1 MREIIE
7 ICFWTCI
14 FIVVYAYVGYGFLL
28 FILVKIKRIFSRK
41 PVTTSTKFFPE
52 VTHVIA
58 AYNEEDCIR
67 QKIENSL
74 SLNYPADKMKILI
87 VTDGSTDETAEI
99 IKSYPEVEHHHENKR
114 NGKIAA
120 VNRVMPFVKSPITI
134 FSDANTTLNP
144 DAIQNIA
151 RHFSNPKVGL
161 VAGEKRVLSN
171 ESDNAAASGEGFYW
185 KYESKL
191 KQWDSE
197 LHSVVGAAG
206 ELFAART
213 DLFEPVDNNIIIED
227 FYVSLK
233 IAMAGYKVEYEPNAY
248 AMETGSASVKE
259 ELKRKIRIAAGG
271 IQAIVKLSPLLN
283 IFKYGMLS
291 FQYISH
297 RVLRWT
303 LAPLALV
310 LIFFSNLYLALY
322 GHQLYQVIFALQ
334 VLFYTFS
341 TIGWMLQNN
350 NLKVKVFFIP
360 YYFTMMNY
368 AVFRGFFRYM
378 KGTQSAVWDKAKRAT
393 AQVNV

>member
-1 MREIIE
+1 MKDIIE
-7 ICFWTCI
+7 ICFWI
-14 FIVVYAYVGYGFLL
+14 SVFIVVYAYVGYGLLL
-28 FILVKIKRIFSRK
+28 FLLVKIKRLFSKK
-41 PVTTSTKFFPE
+41 PETLPTDFFPE

-58 AYNEEDCIR
+58 AYNEEDYIR

-74 SLNYPADKMKILI
+74 SLNYPADKMKLLI
-87 VTDGSTDETAEI
+87 VTDGSTDETADI
-99 IKSYPEVEHHHENKR
+99 IKSYPEVEHHHENLR
-114 NGKIAA
+114 GGKIAA

-134 FSDANTTLNP
+134 FSDANTTLND
-144 DAIQNIA
+144 DAIRNIA
-151 RHFSNPKVGL
+151 RHFSNEEVGL

-206 ELFAART
+206 ELFAVKT
-213 DLFEPVDNNIIIED
+213 DLFEPVNHNIIIED
-227 FYVSLK
+227 FYISLK
-233 IAMAGYKVEYEPNAY
+233 IAMDGRKVAYEPDAY

-283 IFKYGMLS
+283 IFKYRTLS

-303 LAPLALV
+303 LAPLALI
-310 LIFFSNLYLALY
+310 LIFFSNLYLALNNDIV
-322 GHQLYQVIFALQ
+322 YQVIMGLQ
-334 VLFYTFS
+334 ILFYLFAFV
-341 TIGWMLQNN
+341 GWALQNN
-350 NLKVKVFFIP
+350 NLKLKIFFIP

-368 AVFRGFFRYM
+368 AVFRGFFRYI
-378 KGTQSAVWDKAKRAT
+378 KGTQSAVWDKAKRAK
-393 AQVNV
+393 AQVV